1 MNVRSQHPTGFLLY
15 LRGTAAILMTVVG
28 FFSMIGG
35 VFYSQFTHTE
45 RYIGAVEGLSIALV
59 FAGVTIA
66 LKTVERFQTRFQ
78 ASEEH
83 SLRD

>member
-1 MNVRSQHPTGFLLY
+1 MNVTQNHAPGFLLY

-35 VFYSQFTHTE
+35 VFYSQFTHTD
-45 RYIGAVEGLSIALV
+45 RYVGTVEGVSIALV
-59 FAGVTIA
+59 FAGVTMA
-66 LKTVERFQTRFQ
+66 LKTVERFQ

-83 SLRD
+83 SLSD